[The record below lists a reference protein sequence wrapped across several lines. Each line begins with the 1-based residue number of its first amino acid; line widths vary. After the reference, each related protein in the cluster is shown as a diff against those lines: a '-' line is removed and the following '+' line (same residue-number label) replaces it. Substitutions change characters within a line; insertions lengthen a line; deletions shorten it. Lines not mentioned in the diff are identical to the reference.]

1 MLIWETMQSIVVF
14 DNKIHEVARTLY
26 SLEGRTIQG
35 ISYYT
40 VWNSSFKNNKTEE
53 FVFINESFTSKR
65 SFEAIAS

>member
-1 MLIWETMQSIVVF
+1 MQSIVVF